1 MSQEHRLL
9 LVSEEKRFE
18 EGGKLRLILLYLKF
32 DIKKIDKKI
41 IDAVLFETLNKIIFN
56 IIVILVFY
64 LVYIL
69 FR

>member
-1 MSQEHRLL
+1 M
-9 LVSEEKRFE
+9 VSEEKRFE

-32 DIKKIDKKI
+32 GIKRIDKKI
-41 IDAVLFETLNKIIFN
+41 IDAMLFETPNKIVFN
-56 IIVILVFY
+56 IIILVFY